1 MSTVN
6 TIEQKIRQMDGGEFQ
21 KLCNAYLSKCGYGK
35 PHAFGSVA
43 GSNKVKQGT
52 PDTYFE
58 LADGKMAFAEHTAQT
73 SGLFKKLSN
82 DIGKCLNE
90 KKTGVPI
97 KDIGEIIL
105 CYTGE
110 LSPKEFS
117 SLKTKCN
124 RKGVKLTHFGIAGL
138 ANGLS
143 EYPVLLRDFLG
154 LKIDTGQV
162 IALEDFPDVYGKS
175 KFATT
180 LETKFCHRKN
190 EIEEFSTAIQS
201 SNLIIVSGKAGIG
214 KSRFALE
221 GCRNF
226 IGANPEYKAFAILG
240 VSPNLYDDLLMYFSG
255 RGQFMIFVDDANR
268 ISRFSYFMELL
279 RHQKEGQ
286 QIKVVVTVRDYAL
299 NNIKNDI
306 GDYPY
311 HLINLE
317 SFSNEQIR
325 ELTKEEFGI
334 RNNRYLERIENL
346 SKGNPRIA
354 VMISRVALEN
364 QNLESINDV
373 SALYDNY
380 FSSIREDLQILAE
393 PNLLKTAGIIA
404 FFRVVDRTNK
414 EVMKGILDSF
424 KISGDDFWN
433 YALRL
438 HKLEMVDMYEDEVVR
453 ISDQVLSTYLFY
465 LAFFKEKVLDF
476 SDILANYFPAY
487 RSKIYDS
494 LNPTLE
500 AFNRQSIFD
509 IIRPKVQKLWDG
521 FEESNSV
528 ELSFLLAQAF
538 WHLFPERTLA
548 LVKKHFSQTSSNTP
562 VNYSQLASLD
572 DNRLNNVHVTIE
584 IQLLGWFRYMSPD
597 LRKIALQILV
607 EYINIRPTELL
618 QVLHVFVDDYGFD
631 RFSNQAGVSVQQEA
645 INLLW
650 VHAAAGE
657 NELYSRFFIALGQE
671 YLKTH
676 FQTHEMRSSSTV
688 TIYEFNLNLTPELQY
703 LRGSIFV
710 NLFTLYKKYQDQ
722 VITALKN
729 YIQFYHQRD
738 SIEILV
744 ADASLLVEF
753 IKSNF
758 SPQNISEVIFTS
770 DFLAFLEQNG
780 ITLDQ
785 GFVDFENDIF
795 QIYNLLS
802 EHRDGYLRYEVAE
815 HQRIRFERFK
825 AYFSKNS
832 GQDLPR
838 FIDVSINIISAKINT
853 KNHHDLLR
861 GFNFAL
867 HVLAKIDTAF
877 FEEALSYYL
886 KRGDELNLS
895 PAHVLRPY
903 MDNIGKEKTFLFLSN
918 LDISFKTKWLLGFY
932 QALSENEIEEK
943 DVSAIY
949 QLFQVAA
956 ADDLPGWIEFL
967 LKYTSFD
974 SRIVAKSVKI
984 ILEKSNSQYS
994 AWALHAIVNPYSDF
1008 NKHIKVLFKDD
1019 IEVLE
1024 EAYLVVSSSREHSD
1038 HASETLAKIL
1048 DFDLE
1053 FITRY
1058 LEQIYS
1064 SKEEKHRLNFDEQDF
1079 TALWLHQEYEKIF
1092 GKVVDIVYKKEGA
1105 HHWFTDLRHF
1115 FMVDR
1120 LKQPDANVVQR
1131 QVDFLEKRIQARYQE
1146 SNFIEFLFEV
1156 IAYLP
1161 QEARSRL
1168 TFVFLQYNKN
1178 LDNFRQL
1185 AIEPRSMS
1193 WSGSAVPVYQG
1204 RINYLKSLLPML
1216 NDSQLLEHRNYITQ
1230 LIDFLEQNK
1239 SLEKKRDFMGIDD
1252 I

>member
-6 TIEQKIRQMDGGEFQ
+6 AIEQKIRQMDGGEFQ

-35 PHAFGSVA
+35 PHAFGSIA

-73 SGLFKKLSN
+73 SGLFKKLSS

-97 KDIGEIIL
+97 KNIGEIIL
-105 CYTGE
+105 CYAGE

-117 SLKTKCN
+117 DLQSKCK
-124 RKGVKLTHFGIAGL
+124 RKGVNLTRFGISAL
-138 ANGLS
+138 ASGLS
-143 EYPVLLRDFLG
+143 EYPVLLRDFLD
-154 LKIDTGQV
+154 LTIDTGQV
-162 IALEDFPDVYGKS
+162 IPLEDFPDVYGKS

-180 LETKFCHRKN
+180 LETKFHHRKN
-190 EIEEFSTAIQS
+190 EIEEFATAIES
-201 SNLIIVSGKAGIG
+201 SNLVVVSGKAGIG

-226 IGANPEYKAFAILG
+226 IGAHPEYKAFAIAG
-240 VSPNLYDDLLMYFSG
+240 ASPNLYDDLLVYFSG
-255 RGQFMIFVDDANR
+255 HGQFLIFVDDANR
-268 ISRFSYFMELL
+268 ISRFSYLMEIL
-279 RHQKEGQ
+279 RRQKEGQ
-286 QIKVVVTVRDYAL
+286 HIKVVVTVRDYAL
-299 NNIKNDI
+299 NNIKTDI

-311 HLINLE
+311 RLINLDP
-317 SFSNEQIR
+317 FPNEQIK
-325 ELTKEEFGI
+325 ELAKEEFGI
-334 RNNRYLERIENL
+334 YNNFYLERIENL

-354 VMISRVALEN
+354 VMISKVALEN

-380 FSSIREDLQILAE
+380 FSSIREDLQILTE
-393 PNLLKTAGIIA
+393 PNLLKTAGVIA
-404 FFRVVDRTNK
+404 FFRVVDRTNQV
-414 EVMKGILDSF
+414 VMKGITDSF
-424 KISGDDFWN
+424 RISGDDFWN

-438 HKLEMVDMYEDEVVR
+438 HKLEMVDMYENEVVR
-453 ISDQVLSTYLFY
+453 VSDQVLSTYLFY

-487 RSKIYDS
+487 RSKMYDS

-500 AFNRQSIFD
+500 AFNQQAIFD
-509 IIRPKVQKLWDG
+509 IIRPKVQRLWDG
-521 FEESNSV
+521 SEESNS
-528 ELSFLLAQAF
+528 EEMSFLLAEAF

-548 LVKKHFSQTSSNTP
+548 LVKKRLAQTPSTP
-562 VNYSQLASLD
+562 ANYSQLENLD
-572 DNRLNNVHVTIE
+572 DNRLNNVPVTTE
-584 IQLLGWFRYMSPD
+584 VQLLGQFRYMSPD
-597 LRKIALQILV
+597 LRRIALQILV
-607 EYINIRPTELL
+607 DYVNVRQSEIL
-618 QVLHVFVDDYGFD
+618 QVLHVLTDDYGFD
-631 RFSNQAGVSVQQEA
+631 RFSNQSGVSIQQEIIDLIWA
-645 INLLW
+645 S
-650 VHAAAGE
+650 AANGE
-657 NELYSRFFIALGQE
+657 NILYSRLFIALGQE

-676 FQTHEMRSSSTV
+676 FQTHEMRSSMTV
-688 TIYEFNLNLTPELQY
+688 AIYEFNLNSTPELRH
-703 LRGSIFV
+703 LRSSIFA

-722 VITALKN
+722 VFAALEN
-729 YIQFYHQRD
+729 YIRFYHQRD

-758 SPQNISEVIFTS
+758 SPQNISEVIFAN
-770 DFLAFLEQNG
+770 DFLAFLEQNSV
-780 ITLDQ
+780 TLDQ
-785 GFVDFENDIF
+785 GFVDFENDIS

-802 EHRDGYLRYEVAE
+802 EHQSDYLRYEVAE
-815 HQRIRFERFK
+815 YQRIRFERFK
-825 AYFSKNS
+825 AYFSKHS

-838 FIDVSINIISAKINT
+838 FIDISLDIIRTKSNT
-853 KNHHDLLR
+853 KNRHDLLQ
-861 GFNFAL
+861 GFNLAL
-867 HVLAKIDTAF
+867 HVLAKIDPVS

-903 MDNIGKEKTFLFLSN
+903 MDSTGKEKTFLFLSN
-918 LDISFKTKWLLGFY
+918 LDVSLKTKWLLGFY

-956 ADDLPGWIEFL
+956 ASELSGWIDFL

-974 SRIVAKSVKI
+974 PRIVAKSVKI

-994 AWALHAIVNPYSDF
+994 VWALHTIINPYSDF

-1024 EAYLVVSSSREHSD
+1024 EVYLVVSSSREHSD
-1038 HASETLAKIL
+1038 RASETLARIL

-1064 SKEEKHRLNFDEQDF
+1064 SKEEKHRFIFDEQDF
-1079 TALWLHQEYEKIF
+1079 TALWLHQECEKIF
-1092 GKVVDIVYKKEGA
+1092 SKVIDIVYKKEGA
-1105 HHWFTDLRHF
+1105 HHWFTNLRHF

-1131 QVDFLEKRIQARYQE
+1131 QVDFLEKIIHARCQDIK
-1146 SNFIEFLFEV
+1146 FIEFLFEV

-1168 TFVFLQYNKN
+1168 IFVFLQCNKSIDDFKR
-1178 LDNFRQL
+1178 LE
-1185 AIEPRSMS
+1185 IEPGSMS
-1193 WSGSAVPVYQG
+1193 WSGSAVPMYQ
-1204 RINYLKSLLPML
+1204 RQIDYLKSLLPML
-1216 NDSQLLEHRNYITQ
+1216 NDKHLLEHRSYIAQ
-1230 LIDFLEQNK
+1230 LIDRLEQNK
-1239 SLEKKRDFMGIDD
+1239 NQEKKRDFMGIDD
-1252 I
+1252 V